1 MKKIL
6 VALLTL
12 TMVCGLAAC
21 GSSSSGDSSSAE
33 ATTQAAAA
41 QSDLADKDTWIVAIN
56 ATFPPFESVS
66 DESTDSYVGIDIDIA
81 NEIGERLGKTIEFSD
96 MQFSALVPTMESGRA
111 DMIISGISPTE
122 ERKET
127 LDFTKSY
134 YFPMNSVVCLKGK
147 GYSSLDDLKGLKL
160 AQSMGTSYAE
170 LAKTVE
176 GAEVTE
182 LDNTPLV
189 IQEILAGRADA
200 GIFDASQAAEF
211 VQQNDGIESNL
222 IAADMTM
229 EDTFAIALP
238 KGSEYVEKINTVLD
252 EMEAD
257 GTLHEIFVKYL
268 GEDTV
273 AEYEE
278 MIADLDIAQQQ

>member
-1 MKKIL
+1 MKKVL
-6 VALLTL
+6 VVLLALVMSL
-12 TMVCGLAAC
+12 GLMAC
-21 GSSSSGDSSSAE
+21 GSSNSGSSE
-33 ATTQAAAA
+33 ATTESAAK
-41 QSDLADKDTWIVAIN
+41 DKWIVAIN
-56 ATFPPFESVS
+56 ATFPPFEAVA
-66 DESTDSYVGIDIDIA
+66 DDANGFTGIDIEIA
-81 NEIGERLGKTIEFSD
+81 EVIAEKLGIEIEFQD

-122 ERKET
+122 ERKQT
-127 LDFTKSY
+127 LDFTKPY
-134 YFPMNSVVCLKGK
+134 YYPMNSVVCLKGK
-147 GYSSLDDLKGLKL
+147 GYNSLDSLKGLKL

-211 VQQNDGIESNL
+211 VQQNDGIESNM
-222 IAADMTM
+222 IVADITM

-238 KGSEYVEKINTVLD
+238 KDSEYVEKINTILD
-252 EMEAD
+252 EMTAD
-257 GTLHEIFVKYL
+257 GTIHDIFVKYL
-268 GEDTV
+268 GEDTT

-278 MIADLDIAQQQ
+278 MLKTLPIAQ